1 MNSAPDFLLSSYVC
15 VFPQPLFSMS
25 AQEQN
30 LVPYTEQ
37 NFNRLTKVYATYP
50 VSHMVV
56 LFKACEG

>member
-1 MNSAPDFLLSSYVC
+1 
-15 VFPQPLFSMS
+15 MS

-50 VSHMVV
+50 VSQTMT
-56 LFKACEG
+56 LP